1 MLVDLKMKEFLDELA
16 SSSPAPGGGAV
27 AALNGALGAALV
39 SMVCN
44 LTIGKERFAD
54 VEEDA
59 KKILSQTEELRKK
72 LQENIEK
79 DAEAFNQVMAA
90 FRMPKETE
98 EQKQRRSEAI
108 QRAYKI
114 ATDIPLETAK
124 LCFEVLPLA
133 KDAAK
138 IGNPNAIS
146 DIGAGVLSAYA
157 GLQQSLLN
165 VDINLPGIKDTE
177 YKEKVLQEVEKLKK
191 DAETLV
197 NEVLELV
204 KQKI

>member
-197 NEVLELV
+197 NEVLEIV